1 MCDNPAVRA
10 DELDEA
16 VWQEV
21 LALLENPE
29 LIHNEINRRIA
40 AGNDSIAARR
50 RTDTLHGE
58 VARIATR
65 LRRLLD
71 AYQEEVITLDE
82 LRERRVRIP
91 VDSDHPFHCIPITD
105 SIPNRSAVPAPTDH

>member
-29 LIHNEINRRIA
+29 LIQREINRRLA
-40 AGNDSIAARR
+40 AANDTVAARG
-50 RTDTLHGE
+50 RTDALHGE
-58 VARIATR
+58 LARIATR
-65 LRRLLD
+65 IRRLLD

-82 LRERRVRIP
+82 LRERRAPLQLNFREKYP
-91 VDSDHPFHCIPITD
+91 VVS
-105 SIPNRSAVPAPTDH
+105 V